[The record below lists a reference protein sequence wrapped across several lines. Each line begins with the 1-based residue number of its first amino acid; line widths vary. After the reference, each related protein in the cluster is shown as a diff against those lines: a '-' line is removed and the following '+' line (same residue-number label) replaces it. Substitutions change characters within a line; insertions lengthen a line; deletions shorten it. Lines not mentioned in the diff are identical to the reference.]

1 MSTAG
6 NGCAGLAPGAENSKQ
21 ADIDAY
27 CVGIVSEK
35 QHIKP
40 EVDLQSWAAL
50 GSAVK
55 PSRTERRAKG
65 SWKKGAR

>member
-1 MSTAG
+1 MNAV
-6 NGCAGLAPGAENSKQ
+6 NGCAGLSPGAKNTKK
-21 ADIDAY
+21 ADIDAD

-50 GSAVK
+50 GQSVK
-55 PSRTERRAKG
+55 PSRTDRRTKA
-65 SWKKGAR
+65 SWKRGAK